1 MTSLSAFNGY
11 FLICDAGSEHI
22 PSGHAQWKEN
32 KVVIQGM
39 PDNDS
44 KNCSL
49 YTDHFVLAELGY
61 YGLAHIPYFELFF
74 FLESV
79 YFSSVSF
86 AKFK

>member
-1 MTSLSAFNGY
+1 MNDSFQVTSLSAFNGY

-22 PSGHAQWKEN
+22 PSGHTQWKEN

-61 YGLAHIPYFELFF
+61 YGH
-74 FLESV
+74 
-79 YFSSVSF
+79 
-86 AKFK
+86 